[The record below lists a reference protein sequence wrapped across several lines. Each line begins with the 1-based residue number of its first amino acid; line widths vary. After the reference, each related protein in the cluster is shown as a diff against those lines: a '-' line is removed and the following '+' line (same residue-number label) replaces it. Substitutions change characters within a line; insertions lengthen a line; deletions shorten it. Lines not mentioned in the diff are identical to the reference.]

1 MSEEPKVKDGEA
13 LMPEGGFAFYLDAA
27 PAQVAAPPK
36 FRFLEMLFDALDEK
50 AEDTEL
56 AMDIFSSAVWI
67 LKSQLY
73 KTLSVHFVCQL
84 CRVVD
89 RFETNTDIVNTCVD
103 IFTDISTAF
112 EHRMS
117 LLKAVPRLLG
127 ILRVHPY
134 NMVLA
139 TKCVSILCSLCR
151 ASDSRE
157 GVVVVVA
164 LPQLLTTM
172 NAFME
177 NQNLVTKCVEVFWN
191 LSFCQ
196 ENRVLLMAAVPTL
209 ELVMVK
215 YADRILTAEMCT
227 SCFYELAANPKNAM
241 VLMKSVPIVLDTLK
255 RYNDRGHS
263 APTVS
268 SCVGFF
274 FRLSVCVQNLT
285 GLAAVIPEVA
295 KAMIDLANGGY
306 ILEECVGC
314 LKNLSFQPEN
324 REALMKVLTNVVYVF
339 SKPGLGDRVASACAR
354 FVNNVA
360 LVPENRA
367 QIADVMLPYLDE
379 GLGSYV
385 HVFSFVVAC
394 VNTLILFAEDPAL
407 LWKLYAI
414 VPRLKAALA
423 VHSHD
428 AKLAEAGLKFLGM
441 LPASGPEAVS
451 GHRPVLGHKRA
462 RKHVRLT

>member
-13 LMPEGGFAFYLDAA
+13 LTPEGGSAFYLDTA

-36 FRFLEMLFDALDEK
+36 FRFLEMLFDALDENVQ
-50 AEDTEL
+50 DTEL

-73 KTLSVHFVCQL
+73 KTLSVHFVCRL
-84 CRVVD
+84 CGVLGH
-89 RFETNTDIVNTCVD
+89 FETNTDIVNTCVD
-103 IFTDISTAF
+103 IFTDISKVT

-117 LLKAVPRLLG
+117 LLKAVPRLLA

-139 TKCVSILCSLCR
+139 TKCVTILCVLCR
-151 ASDSRE
+151 ESGGRE
-157 GVVVVVA
+157 GVAVAVA

-172 NAFME
+172 NAFLE
-177 NQNLVTKCVEVFWN
+177 NHDLVTKCAEMFWY
-191 LSFCQ
+191 LSCYHK
-196 ENRVLLMAAVPTL
+196 NRVLLMAVVPTL
-209 ELVMVK
+209 EVVVVK
-215 YADRILTAEMCT
+215 YADRISTAEMCT
-227 SCFYELAANPKNAM
+227 RCFYELAAHPKNAI
-241 VLMKSVPIVLDTLK
+241 VLMGSVSIVLDTLK

-295 KAMIDLANGGY
+295 KAMTDLANGGY
-306 ILEECVGC
+306 IWEECIGC

-339 SKPGLGDRVASACAR
+339 SKPRLGDRVASACAR

-367 QIADVMLPYLDE
+367 QIADVMLPYLHE
-379 GLGSYV
+379 GLESYV
-385 HVFSFVVAC
+385 YVFSFVVAC

-423 VHSHD
+423 CHPYD

-441 LPASGPEAVS
+441 LPACGPEAVS